1 MCTSYREPNLC
12 IYFFL
17 IKNTTY
23 LPHPSKRRVMN
34 ITKEKY
40 VRKPQF
46 KATTV
51 LSILQR
57 KCSNPS
63 SEEPSPSNALTP
75 ASHKKLKCCEVI
87 NSCYIS
93 NMEPG
98 KSLETLR
105 NWIFETG
112 QNYHENKIVTGHYI
126 GLKTSRQVSQTFV
139 EVRSLSVGFYDILIL
154 SPNKKKK
161 KKRGRKDVK
170 VSIKIEGN
178 KPSPV
183 SILLNKGAA
192 SAPKKPRAGL
202 QEMR

>member
-112 QNYHENKIVTGHYI
+112 QNYHENKIVAGHYI
-126 GLKTSRQVSQTFV
+126 VLKTSRQVSNICWGKIAFSRLLWHSYSFPQQ
-139 EVRSLSVGFYDILIL
+139 EEKEKERKKGCKSFYK
-154 SPNKKKK
+154 N
-161 KKRGRKDVK
+161 RR
-170 VSIKIEGN
+170 E
-178 KPSPV
+178 
-183 SILLNKGAA
+183 
-192 SAPKKPRAGL
+192 
-202 QEMR
+202 